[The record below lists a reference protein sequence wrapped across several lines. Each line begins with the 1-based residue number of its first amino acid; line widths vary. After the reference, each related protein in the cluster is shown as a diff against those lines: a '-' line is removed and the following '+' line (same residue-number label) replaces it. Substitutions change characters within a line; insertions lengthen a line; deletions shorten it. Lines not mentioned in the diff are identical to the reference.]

1 MLSSKVRMICLLLA
15 VFLGLAGTVS
25 ALTYNVT
32 STTDFA
38 YTTINNNTGVITAG
52 AGVGQVTLR
61 SAIQGADALGGT
73 HTINVPAGTYN
84 LVRGS
89 IIFGNGAQ
97 NITITGAGAATTVI
111 NMTTTLQDRIFF
123 INPPGTIANV
133 STTLQG
139 LRFTGGRLTSDIY
152 GGGAILAGGPTNA
165 LTITNCTFDNNT
177 IAAAAGT
184 TGGAIN
190 MSGGGA
196 LTIDQSTFSSNSN
209 PVSDGGAVYYFLQNF
224 ANLTGSMT
232 ITNSTFTNNTVT
244 AASSNGGA
252 IGFAAQGAAAGQSF
266 SVSIQRNTF
275 TGNSAPS
282 GTGGAIH
289 ANNSF
294 GAAGVINILY
304 NRIVGNTAGN
314 VNTSGL
320 AMASSAGSVTATNNW
335 WGCNTGPG
343 TAACNRAAVVGSGG
357 AGTLNVSTWLQLRHT
372 ASPISIC
379 PTAFGPGN
387 TSTLTAS
394 FLTNSAGT
402 AVAASNLTAL
412 VGLPLTFNGAV
423 LGTISAAQTT
433 LQADGTATATF
444 TSNGTPGTASAN
456 VVFVPLLEN
465 VTVTT
470 SPTIT
475 VNAAPAVTTHP
486 ANVSLCGSGSAT
498 FSVVATGAGLSY
510 QWQENTG
517 SGFINASGA
526 STGTSYT
533 VNPAT
538 AAMNGYQYRV
548 VITGTCGV
556 ATSNN
561 ATLTVT
567 NPPVVTAPTVTQP
580 TCTTPTATIVVNA
593 TGSGTLEYSINNGT
607 SYQASATFTGVAP
620 SSSNNIRVRLQ
631 GNPTCFTNYAS
642 NPVVINAVPTAPT
655 VNNPATATGTVGT
668 AFSQTFTATGGLA
681 PITFSTTST
690 LPTGLA
696 LSTAGVLSGIPTQS
710 GTFPIVVRATDAN
723 GCIGTG
729 ATYNLVIS
737 CQTITVT
744 NPATTTGTVGTAFSQ
759 TFTQTGGLGAI
770 TFSTTSTLPTGLTLS
785 VAGVLSGTPT
795 QSGTFPIVVRA
806 TDVNGCFGNGPTYTL
821 VISCQTITV
830 TNPAVTT
837 GQLNI
842 PFSQTFTQTGGIGT
856 ITFSTTSTLPTGLT
870 LSSAGVLSGTPT
882 QTGTF
887 PIVVRATD
895 ANGCFGNGPTYTL
908 VIVACPVVDQT
919 VTAAPTSV
927 CTGTPSTITVGASQP
942 GVNYTLRTSPA
953 NTVVAGPT
961 ASNGPAI
968 NFSTG
973 NLTANTT
980 FNVLAETDNYSVYL
994 DGSQAGFTIPHAA
1007 SIDLTNDFTVEGWIR
1022 PDGNSGFARLY
1033 NKDGSFALGISS
1045 NQNQITFTRHGI
1057 GDYSSAYTFVSGQWY
1072 HIACTYSS
1080 STVNFFVNGTP
1091 VGTTVAPLVNA
1102 STQAAHIGSDAGG
1115 NFNQFKGNIDNV
1127 RLWSSV
1133 RTPAQIAANQ
1143 SAFLTSTGN
1152 PTLAA
1157 SWWIIEGSGNA
1168 KDYSANGNNA
1178 TAFAGTWQNV
1188 SPVAPCS
1195 IVLTNTPTVTVI
1207 QNNTITLTSA
1217 AGTNAQNVC
1226 INTPITNITYA
1237 TTSATGATF
1246 SGLPA
1251 GVNGAWAANV
1261 VTISGTPTVAGNFNY
1276 TVTLTGGCGP
1286 VTTATGSINV
1296 AANNTI
1302 TLTSAAGTNAQNVCI
1317 NTPITNITYS
1327 TTGATGASFSGLPA
1341 GVTGAWAANVVTISG
1356 TPTASGTFNYT
1367 VTLTGGCGTV
1377 TATGSINV
1385 ITSNTITLTSAFGTD
1400 NQTVCNNS
1408 PITNI
1413 TYATTGATGASFS
1426 GLPAGVTGAW
1436 AANVVTIS
1444 GTPTAAGTFNYTV
1457 TLTGGCGTVT
1467 ATGSIL
1473 VGEIPTVNTV
1483 SNQTVCNGSATTA
1496 VNFTGT
1502 PAGVIFNW
1510 TNSTPS
1516 IGLAASGTGNIPSFT
1531 ATNATAAPV
1540 TATVTVTP
1548 VTSYPGGAAASTT
1561 LNYNG
1566 AMQTFTVPAG
1576 VTSIEIETWGAQGAN
1591 GSQGGS
1597 VTCPGGTGGR
1607 GGYAKG
1613 TLAVTPGQVLNIF
1626 VGGAASGGNGG
1637 FNGGGT
1643 TATTGAARAG
1653 GGGGA
1658 TDVRAGGTALA
1669 NRVIVAA
1676 GGGGGGNGG
1685 TRVSQAI
1692 TSIPGGNGGDAN
1704 AGNGTAGTNS
1714 GGGSGGSGGTGT
1726 TGGTLGAGCSGF
1738 SATNG
1743 GTGTLGTGGAGG
1755 NGANCCSSVY
1765 GHGGAGGGGFNG
1777 GGGGGGCGVGTPGC
1791 QFNDNGAGGGGAA
1804 GTSYIGG
1811 VTAGT
1816 VTNAVQ
1822 TGNGMVK
1829 LTYQGSV
1836 TCTGTPITFTYTV
1849 NPTPTVNVVSNQT
1862 VCNGAATTAVTF
1874 TGATTGTVYNWTNNT
1889 TSIGLAASGT
1899 GNIAS
1904 FTATNATAAAV
1915 TATITV
1921 TPSYTNGGVTCTGTP
1936 RTFTITVNPT
1946 PTVNNVP
1953 DQVVCNGGATT
1964 AITFSGATAGTVYN
1978 WTNNTPSIGLAASGT
1993 GNIASFTATNA
2004 TGAPVTGMVTVTPS
2018 YTNGAVTCT
2027 GTPITFAI
2035 TVNPS
2040 ATVNTV
2046 ANQTVCNNTLTTA
2059 VTFSSPTL
2067 GGTIVYN
2074 WTNNTPSIGLAASGT
2089 GNIAAFTATNAT
2101 GAPVTATITVTP
2113 AYTNSITCNGTP
2125 MTFTITVNPTATVN
2139 PVANQVVC
2147 NTQSTTAI
2155 TFSSPTTGGTIVYN
2169 WTNNTPSI
2177 GLAASGTGNIAAF
2190 TAVNTGTAAV
2200 VATITVTPAY
2210 TNGSVTCNGTPI
2222 TFTITVNP
2230 PPAVTCPGNINVNAA
2245 AGSCSAVVTYTTSNT
2260 GGGTITYAFTGATT
2274 ATGAGDGSGSTFNV
2288 GVTTVTVTTT
2298 SSCGSSSCT
2307 FTVTVND
2314 TQAPVITCPAQIVV
2328 CGSQVVNYPLPT
2340 VTDNCTVATSLNLTQ
2355 TASNTITPSNSVS
2368 CNNGAGHT
2376 ANSYWR
2382 VYDLAALGLTGP
2394 YTVNRVIFGIESAN
2408 APSGSQPATIRLH
2421 TLTGAFTIVNL
2432 TQVASQGIT
2441 IPNQSGTLF
2450 TVNLAVP
2457 PTVPANAKLVVEVF
2471 TPDGR
2476 PTSTLFYLGSNT
2488 GAQTAPNYISAPDC
2502 GVVNPIDVS
2511 SVGYPNMHSVLN
2523 VEGTVGGGI
2532 TPVQT
2537 AGLPSGSV
2545 FPVGTTVNTY
2555 TATDASGNSSSCS
2568 FNVIVNPIPTVNA
2581 VSNQSVCNGDATTA
2595 VTFTGA
2601 VAGTVYN
2608 WTNNTPS
2615 IGLAASGTGNIASF
2629 TAVNLTSAAVTATI
2643 TVTPSYT
2650 ANGTTCTGTPTT
2662 FTITVNPRPTVDPVA
2677 NQVVCNGAP
2686 TTAVNFT
2693 GATAGTVYNWTNN
2706 TPSIGLAASGTGN
2719 IASFNAINTGTAP
2732 VVATITV
2739 TPTITG
2745 GVTCPGTPITFTITV
2760 NPTPVVNTVANQV
2773 VCNGAPTTVVT
2784 FSSPSTGGT
2793 IVYNWTNNT
2802 PSIGLA
2808 ASGAGNIASFNA
2820 INTGTAPVAATITV
2834 TPSYTNAGTTCTGA
2848 PITFTITVNPTPT
2861 VNAVANQ
2868 VVCNG
2873 APTTAVTFAG
2883 TVPGTVYNWTNNT
2896 TSIGLAASG
2905 TGNIASFTATNTTN
2919 APVVATITVT
2929 PSYTNGGTTCTGTP
2943 RTFTITVN
2951 PTPTVNAV
2959 ANQVTCH
2966 GALTTAVNFTGFV
2979 PGTVYNWTNNTT
2991 SIGLAASGTGNIPAF
3006 TATNTTLAPVVATI
3020 TVTPSYTNGGT
3031 TCTGSPITFTI
3042 TVNPTPTIN
3051 PVPSQTV
3058 CNGAPTTPVV
3068 FTGNLTGTLC
3078 ATANENSNAVLTAPA
3093 GTVITGIVFASY
3105 GNPNGSCGAYTL
3117 GSCHA
3122 TNSMS
3127 IVSSLAIGQTTVS
3140 IPANNG
3146 LFGDPCNGTAKRLYI
3161 QFTYGA
3167 PGASYSWTNNTPS
3180 IGLAASGTGSI
3191 IPSFNPVNTGNAP
3204 VVATVTV
3211 TPTFTNGASGCSGT
3225 PTTFTI
3231 TVNPTPIVNTVANQ
3245 VVCNGAPT
3253 TAVTFTS
3260 PSTGGTIVYNWT
3272 NNNSTIGLAASGTGN
3287 IASFNAINTGAVPV
3301 TATISVT
3308 ASYTNNGV
3316 TCTGAP
3322 VTFTITV
3329 NPTPSVNAVAN
3340 QVVCNGAPTT
3350 AVNFTTP
3357 VPGTVFNWTNNT
3369 PSIGL
3374 AASGTG
3380 NIASFNAINTT
3391 NAPVVA
3397 TITVTPTFTN
3407 GGVTCTGTSRTFTI
3421 TVNPTPTVNAVTSQV
3436 VCNGAPTTAV
3446 TFSGFVP
3453 GTVYNW
3459 TNTTTSI
3466 GLAASG
3472 TGNIASFNAINT
3484 GTTPVIAT
3492 ITVTPT
3498 YTNGGV
3504 TCTGTPTTFTIT
3516 VNPTPVVDPVANE
3529 TVCNNSPT
3537 TTVVF
3542 SSTATGGTIVYNW
3555 TNNNTSIGLGASGTG
3570 DIPSFI
3576 GTNATNAPVTATITV
3591 TASYTNGGVTCT
3603 GPART
3608 FTITVNPTPTADPV
3622 ASQVVCNNAPTTAIN
3637 FTSPVAGTTFNWAN
3651 NVPSIGLASSGTGN
3665 IASFT
3670 AINNGTTPVV
3680 ATIVVTP
3687 IFTNNGVSCAGPDI
3701 SFTITVNPTPNVDAV
3716 NNQSVCN
3723 GSATAAITFTGA
3735 VPGTVYNWTN
3745 NTTSIGLAASG
3756 TGNIA
3761 SFTATNATT
3770 APVTA
3775 TITVTPSYTNGGT
3788 TCSGTPITF
3797 TITVNPTPTV
3807 AAVANQTVCN
3817 GAPTAAVNFTG
3828 TVPGTVFSW
3837 TNNNTS
3843 IGLAAS
3849 GTGNIASFTATNAT
3863 NAAITATITVT
3874 PTFINGSTT
3883 CAGTPRTFTITVNPI
3898 PTVNT
3903 VANQSV
3909 CNGSATAAITF
3920 TGAVAGTV
3928 YNWTNNTPS
3937 IGLAASGTGN
3947 IASFTAVNTTNA
3959 PVTATITVTPT
3970 YTNGGTT
3977 CTGSPT
3983 TFTITVTPTTIITT
3997 NPVSQTLCEGGPVT
4011 FSVTA
4016 TGTALTY
4023 QWQVNNGSGF
4033 VNIAGATASTY
4044 TINPATGAMNGNQYR
4059 VIVTGTCGTL
4069 TSTAA
4074 TLTVNT
4080 APAITGQPA
4089 SAAACIG
4096 SNATF
4101 TVTATGTALT
4111 YQWQISTTG
4120 SGGPWTNLSNT
4131 APYSGVT
4138 TATLT
4143 VSNVTAAMAGHQF
4156 RVIINGTCTPSITS
4170 NPASL
4175 SVNNPVVITTQ
4186 PASVTICFGPNAT
4199 FSVVATGTG
4208 LTYQWQVN
4216 NGSGFVNI
4224 PGAVNSTLTVNNPG
4238 PVNFLQYRVIVTGA
4252 CGSVISNTAT
4262 LIVFALPSISLAQ
4275 VPPRVCLTDTI
4286 VTLKA
4291 NVAGGV
4297 WTGRGVSGDKFNP
4310 AVAGL
4315 GASTIT
4321 YTSTNANGCISVQ
4334 STTIVVNDCKERHNK
4349 LRDAL
4354 RIYPNPSNGRFNIAF
4369 LSDLYKEFN
4378 LRVIDARGAVVKD
4391 FRFTGMTYGTVIPM
4405 NLTQLPAG
4413 MYILEAYNT
4422 QERAAFKIVITR

>member
-1 MLSSKVRMICLLLA
+1 MKHLHKKENLLMTLSSKVRMICLLLA
-15 VFLGLAGTVS
+15 VFLGFAGTVS

-38 YTTINNNTGVITAG
+38 YTSINNNTGVITAG

-89 IIFGNGAQ
+89 IIFGNVAQ
-97 NITITGAGAATTVI
+97 NISILGAGATTTVI

-123 INPPGTIANV
+123 INPPGTIAGV

-152 GGGAILAGGPTNA
+152 GGGAILAGGPGNV
-165 LTITNCTFDNNT
+165 LNITSCTFDNNT

-196 LTIDQSTFSSNSN
+196 LNIDQSTFSGNSN

-244 AASSNGGA
+244 AAASNGGA
-252 IGFAAQGAAAGQSF
+252 IGFAAQGATSGQSF

-289 ANNSF
+289 TNNSF
-294 GAAGVINILY
+294 GPAGVVNINY
-304 NRIVGNTAGN
+304 NRIVGNSASN
-314 VNTSGL
+314 ANTSGL

-335 WGCNTGPG
+335 WGCNTGPT
-343 TAACNRAAVVGSGG
+343 TAGCNRAAVVGSGG
-357 AGTLNVSTWLQLRHT
+357 AGTLNTTTWLQLRHT
-372 ASPISIC
+372 ASPTSIC

-402 AVAASNLTAL
+402 AIPAANLTAL
-412 VGLPLTFNGAV
+412 IGLPLTFNGAV

-486 ANVSLCGSGSAT
+486 ANVSLCGTGSAT

-548 VITGTCGV
+548 VVTGTCGV

-567 NPPVVTAPTVTQP
+567 NPPVVSAPTITQP

-655 VNNPATATGTVGT
+655 VNNPATTTGTVGT

-690 LPTGLA
+690 LPTGLT
-696 LSTAGVLSGIPTQS
+696 LSTAGVLSGTPTQS

-744 NPATTTGTVGTAFSQ
+744 NPATATGTVGAAFSQ

-785 VAGVLSGTPT
+785 SAGVLSGTPT

-806 TDVNGCFGNGPTYTL
+806 TDANGCFGNGPTYTL

-837 GQLNI
+837 GQLSV

-856 ITFSTTSTLPTGLT
+856 VTFSTTSTLPTGLT
-870 LSSAGVLSGTPT
+870 LSGAGVLSGTPT

-887 PIVVRATD
+887 PIVVRVTDQNGCFANGPTYTLVINACPVITVTNPANATGTTGSPFSETFTSTGGAGAVTYTTTSTLPTGLTLSTAGVLSGTPTQSGTFPIVVTATD
-895 ANGCFGNGPTYTL
+895 ANSCTGNGPTYTL
-908 VIVACPVVDQT
+908 VINACIIDQT
-919 VTAAPTSV
+919 VTANPVTVCAGSGSV
-927 CTGTPSTITVGASQP
+927 VTVAATQAGIS
-942 GVNYTLRTSPA
+942 YTLRNDADNS
-953 NTVVAGPT
+953 VVAGPIVGT
-961 ASNGPAI
+961 GGPI
-968 NFSTG
+968 NFNTG
-973 NLTANTT
+973 NLSATT
-980 FNVLAETDNYSVYL
+980 TYNVLAVKDDYSIYL
-994 DGSQAGFTIPHAA
+994 DGGQAGFTIPHSA
-1007 SIDLTNDFTVEGWIR
+1007 SLNMTNDFTVEGWIK
-1022 PDGNSGFARLY
+1022 PDGNSGYARLY
-1033 NKDGSFALGISS
+1033 NKDGAFALGISS

-1102 STQAAHIGSDAGG
+1102 STQPAHIGSDAGG

-1127 RLWSSV
+1127 RIWSNI
-1133 RTPAQIAANQ
+1133 RTQSQIAANR
-1143 SAFLTSTGN
+1143 SAYLTSSGN

-1157 SWWIIEGSGNA
+1157 SWWINEGSGFA
-1168 KDYSANGNNA
+1168 QDYSSNGNNA
-1178 TAFAGTWQNV
+1178 TAFAGTWQT
-1188 SPVAPCS
+1188 PGAIPTCS
-1195 IVLTNTPTVTVI
+1195 LVLTNKPTVTV
-1207 QNNTITLTSA
+1207 
-1217 AGTNAQNVC
+1217 NA
-1226 INTPITNITYA
+1226 
-1237 TTSATGATF
+1237 
-1246 SGLPA
+1246 
-1251 GVNGAWAANV
+1251 
-1261 VTISGTPTVAGNFNY
+1261 
-1276 TVTLTGGCGP
+1276 
-1286 VTTATGSINV
+1286 
-1296 AANNTI
+1296 
-1302 TLTSAAGTNAQNVCI
+1302 
-1317 NTPITNITYS
+1317 
-1327 TTGATGASFSGLPA
+1327 
-1341 GVTGAWAANVVTISG
+1341 
-1356 TPTASGTFNYT
+1356 
-1367 VTLTGGCGTV
+1367 
-1377 TATGSINV
+1377 
-1385 ITSNTITLTSAFGTD
+1385 
-1400 NQTVCNNS
+1400 
-1408 PITNI
+1408 
-1413 TYATTGATGASFS
+1413 
-1426 GLPAGVTGAW
+1426 
-1436 AANVVTIS
+1436 
-1444 GTPTAAGTFNYTV
+1444 
-1457 TLTGGCGTVT
+1457 
-1467 ATGSIL
+1467 
-1473 VGEIPTVNTV
+1473 IPTVN
-1483 SNQTVCNGSATTA
+1483 
-1496 VNFTGT
+1496 
-1502 PAGVIFNW
+1502 
-1510 TNSTPS
+1510 
-1516 IGLAASGTGNIPSFT
+1516 
-1531 ATNATAAPV
+1531 PV
-1540 TATVTVTP
+1540 A
-1548 VTSYPGGAAASTT
+1548 
-1561 LNYNG
+1561 
-1566 AMQTFTVPAG
+1566 
-1576 VTSIEIETWGAQGAN
+1576 
-1591 GSQGGS
+1591 
-1597 VTCPGGTGGR
+1597 
-1607 GGYAKG
+1607 
-1613 TLAVTPGQVLNIF
+1613 
-1626 VGGAASGGNGG
+1626 
-1637 FNGGGT
+1637 
-1643 TATTGAARAG
+1643 
-1653 GGGGA
+1653 
-1658 TDVRAGGTALA
+1658 
-1669 NRVIVAA
+1669 
-1676 GGGGGGNGG
+1676 
-1685 TRVSQAI
+1685 
-1692 TSIPGGNGGDAN
+1692 
-1704 AGNGTAGTNS
+1704 
-1714 GGGSGGSGGTGT
+1714 
-1726 TGGTLGAGCSGF
+1726 
-1738 SATNG
+1738 
-1743 GTGTLGTGGAGG
+1743 
-1755 NGANCCSSVY
+1755 
-1765 GHGGAGGGGFNG
+1765 
-1777 GGGGGGCGVGTPGC
+1777 
-1791 QFNDNGAGGGGAA
+1791 
-1804 GTSYIGG
+1804 
-1811 VTAGT
+1811 
-1816 VTNAVQ
+1816 
-1822 TGNGMVK
+1822 
-1829 LTYQGSV
+1829 
-1836 TCTGTPITFTYTV
+1836 
-1849 NPTPTVNVVSNQT
+1849 
-1862 VCNGAATTAVTF
+1862 
-1874 TGATTGTVYNWTNNT
+1874 
-1889 TSIGLAASGT
+1889 
-1899 GNIAS
+1899 
-1904 FTATNATAAAV
+1904 
-1915 TATITV
+1915 
-1921 TPSYTNGGVTCTGTP
+1921 
-1936 RTFTITVNPT
+1936 
-1946 PTVNNVP
+1946 

-1964 AITFSGATAGTVYN
+1964 AVTFSGAVAGTVYN

-1993 GNIASFTATNA
+1993 GNIASFTATNTTA
-2004 TGAPVTGMVTVTPS
+2004 APVTGMVTVTPS
-2018 YTNGAVTCT
+2018 YTNAGVTCT

-2035 TVNPS
+2035 TVNPT

-2046 ANQTVCNNTLTTA
+2046 ANQTVCNNASTTA
-2059 VTFSSPTL
+2059 VTFSSPTA
-2067 GGTIVYN
+2067 GGAIVYN
-2074 WTNNTPSIGLAASGT
+2074 WTNNTPSIGLAASGS
-2089 GNIAAFTATNAT
+2089 GNIATFTATNAT

-2113 AYTNSITCNGTP
+2113 SYTNSITCAGTP
-2125 MTFTITVNPTATVN
+2125 TTFTITVNPTATVN
-2139 PVANQVVC
+2139 AVANQTLC
-2147 NTQSTTAI
+2147 NTQSTTAV

-2177 GLAASGTGNIAAF
+2177 GLAASGTGNIASF
-2190 TAVNTGTAAV
+2190 TAVNTGTSAV

-2210 TNGSVTCNGTPI
+2210 TNGAVTCNGTPI

-2230 PPAVTCPGNINVNAA
+2230 PPAVTCPANISVNAA
-2245 AGSCSAVVTYTTSNT
+2245 AGSCSAVVTYATSNT

-2274 ATGAGDGSGSTFNV
+2274 ATGAGNGSGSAFNV

-2298 SSCGSSSCT
+2298 SACGSSNCT
-2307 FTVTVND
+2307 FTVTVVD

-2340 VTDNCTVATSLNLTQ
+2340 VTDNCTVSAPLNLTQ

-2394 YTVNRVIFGIESAN
+2394 YTVNKVIFGIESAT

-2421 TLTGAFTIVNL
+2421 TLTGPFTIANL

-2450 TVNLAVP
+2450 TVNLTVP
-2457 PTVPANAKLVVEVF
+2457 PTVPANAKLVVEVA

-2502 GVVNPIDVS
+2502 GVVNPIDVA
-2511 SVGYPNMHSVLN
+2511 SVGYPNMRSVLN
-2523 VEGTVGGGI
+2523 LEGTVGGSI

-2555 TATDASGNSSSCS
+2555 TATDASGNTASCS

-2581 VSNQSVCNGDATTA
+2581 VSNQTVCNGDATAA
-2595 VTFTGA
+2595 VTFSGA

-2629 TAVNLTSAAVTATI
+2629 TAVNLTNAAVTATI

-2650 ANGTTCTGTPTT
+2650 ANGTTCTGTPIT
-2662 FTITVNPRPTVDPVA
+2662 FTITVNPKPTVDPVA

-2686 TTAVNFT
+2686 TTAVTFT
-2693 GATAGTVYNWTNN
+2693 GATAGTIFNWTNN

-2719 IASFNAINTGTAP
+2719 IASFTATNATNAP

-2739 TPTITG
+2739 TPTVTG
-2745 GVTCPGTPITFTITV
+2745 GATCPGTPITFTITV
-2760 NPTPVVNTVANQV
+2760 NPTPVVNAVANQV
-2773 VCNGAPTTVVT
+2773 VCNGAPTTAVT

-2802 PSIGLA
+2802 TSIGLA
-2808 ASGAGNIASFNA
+2808 ASGSGNIASFNA
-2820 INTGTAPVAATITV
+2820 INTGVAPVVATITV
-2834 TPSYTNAGTTCTGA
+2834 TPSYTNAGTTCTGS

-2873 APTTAVTFAG
+2873 APTTAITFTGA
-2883 TVPGTVYNWTNNT
+2883 VAGTVYNWTNNT

-2929 PSYTNGGTTCTGTP
+2929 PSYTNAGTTCTGTA

-2979 PGTVYNWTNNTT
+2979 PGTVYSWTNNTT

-3068 FTGNLTGTLC
+3068 FTGNLAGTLC
-3078 ATANENSNAVLTAPA
+3078 ATANEGSNAVLTAPA

-3117 GSCHA
+3117 GTCHA

-3127 IVSSLAIGQTTVS
+3127 IVSSLAIGQTSVS
-3140 IPANNG
+3140 IPADNG

-3180 IGLAASGTGSI
+3180 IGLAAAGTGSI
-3191 IPSFNPVNTGNAP
+3191 IPSFNAVNTGNAP

-3253 TAVTFTS
+3253 TAVTFSS

-3329 NPTPSVNAVAN
+3329 NPTPSVNAIAN

-3407 GGVTCTGTSRTFTI
+3407 GGVTCTGTARTFTI
-3421 TVNPTPTVNAVTSQV
+3421 TVNPTPTVNAVASQI

-3453 GTVYNW
+3453 GTVYSW

-3492 ITVTPT
+3492 ITVTPS

-3504 TCTGTPTTFTIT
+3504 TCTGATTTFTIT

-3542 SSTATGGTIVYNW
+3542 SSTANGGTIVYNW
-3555 TNNNTSIGLGASGTG
+3555 TNDNTSIGLGASGTG

-3576 GTNATNAPVTATITV
+3576 GTNPTNAPVTATITV

-3608 FTITVNPTPTADPV
+3608 FTITVNPTPTVNTV

-3637 FTSPVAGTTFNWAN
+3637 FSGAVAGTTFTWAN

-3670 AINNGTTPVV
+3670 AINNGTAPVV

-3687 IFTNNGVSCAGPDI
+3687 VFTNNGVSCSGPTT

-3723 GSATAAITFTGA
+3723 GAPTAAITFTGA
-3735 VPGTVYNWTN
+3735 VPGTVYSWTN

-3761 SFTATNATT
+3761 SFTATNTT
-3770 APVTA
+3770 TVPVTA

-3788 TCSGTPITF
+3788 TCSGTPVTF

-3807 AAVANQTVCN
+3807 AAVANQAVCN
-3817 GAPTAAVNFTG
+3817 GSSTTAVNFSS
-3828 TVPGTVFSW
+3828 TVPGTVFNW

-3849 GTGNIASFTATNAT
+3849 GTGNIAAFTATNAT
-3863 NAAITATITVT
+3863 NAAVTATITVT
-3874 PTFINGSTT
+3874 PTFTNGGTT
-3883 CAGTPRTFTITVNPI
+3883 CSGTPITFTITVNPV

-3909 CNGSATAAITF
+3909 CDQSPTAAITF
-3920 TGAVAGTV
+3920 SGTVTGTV

-3937 IGLAASGTGN
+3937 IGLGASGTGN
-3947 IASFTAVNTTNA
+3947 IPSFTATNATTA

-3983 TFTITVTPTTIITT
+3983 TFTITVTPRTLIATQ
-3997 NPVSQTLCEGGPVT
+3997 PVSQTLCAGGSAT

-4016 TGTALTY
+4016 TGTALNY
-4023 QWQVNNGSGF
+4023 QWQVNSGSGF
-4033 VNIAGATASTY
+4033 SNIAGATNNTY
-4044 TINPATGAMNGNQYR
+4044 TINPATAAMNGNQYQ
-4059 VIVTGTCGTL
+4059 VIVTGTCGTV
-4069 TSTAA
+4069 TSGIA

-4080 APAITGQPA
+4080 APAITTQPV
-4089 SAAACIG
+4089 SAAVCTG

-4101 TVTATGTALT
+4101 TVAATGTALT
-4111 YQWQISTTG
+4111 YQWQINTG
-4120 SGGPWTNLSNT
+4120 SGFVNLTNT

-4143 VSNVTAAMAGHQF
+4143 VSNVTAAMATHQF
-4156 RVIINGTCTPSITS
+4156 RVIITGTCTPPATS
-4170 NPASL
+4170 NTVGLAI
-4175 SVNNPVVITTQ
+4175 NTPVVITTQ

-4199 FSVVATGTG
+4199 FSVVATGSG

-4224 PGAVNSTLTVNNPG
+4224 PGAVNPTLTVNNPG

-4310 AVAGL
+4310 ATAGL

-4369 LSDLYKEFN
+4369 MSDLYKEFN

-4391 FRFTGMTYGTVIPM
+4391 FRFAGLTYGTVIPM